1 MLYLVPFALPA
12 FFPFLLSFPILMS
25 TTAFYRGM
33 VPVWY
38 ITGRTHTGERGQD
51 SSRVTAM
58 LAERLGVL
66 RQARW
71 FRVWAKEHHHI
82 MLRRKQER
90 WQRHSFSP
98 QDENIIR
105 TWRCVTRVCSKS
117 GLILSQD
124 IERETNTSETQ
135 LCNYLPCRWKDGQSS
150 VVHKTFLELPS
161 KTARRYPPKQLKQME
176 TCLNVKKK
184 PQKTLKLLH
193 IVRPTS
199 SKSPRSPEI
208 LN

>member
-1 MLYLVPFALPA
+1 MGGGGGGGQRNTETMKWNKSNRHMLYLVPFALPA

-66 RQARW
+66 RQACW
-71 FRVWAKEHHHI
+71 FRAWAKEHYHI
-82 MLRRKQER
+82 MLRKKKKR
-90 WQRHSFSP
+90 WQKHSFSP

-105 TWRCVTRVCSKS
+105 TSCCITCLCSKC
-117 GLILSQD
+117 GPSQD
-124 IERETNTSETQ
+124 IERET
-135 LCNYLPCRWKDGQSS
+135 
-150 VVHKTFLELPS
+150 
-161 KTARRYPPKQLKQME
+161 
-176 TCLNVKKK
+176 
-184 PQKTLKLLH
+184 
-193 IVRPTS
+193 
-199 SKSPRSPEI
+199 
-208 LN
+208 

>member
-1 MLYLVPFALPA
+1 MYSLMETGTVNRVTSPRATRLCFLSLNSESKEKDSVQEGEGQRNTETMKWNKSNRHMLYLVPFALPA

-82 MLRRKQER
+82 MLRRK
-90 WQRHSFSP
+90 
-98 QDENIIR
+98 
-105 TWRCVTRVCSKS
+105 K
-117 GLILSQD
+117 
-124 IERETNTSETQ
+124 
-135 LCNYLPCRWKDGQSS
+135 KDGRGTLS
-150 VVHKTFLELPS
+150 LP
-161 KTARRYPPKQLKQME
+161 KMK
-176 TCLNVKKK
+176 
-184 PQKTLKLLH
+184 
-193 IVRPTS
+193 I
-199 SKSPRSPEI
+199 
-208 LN
+208 